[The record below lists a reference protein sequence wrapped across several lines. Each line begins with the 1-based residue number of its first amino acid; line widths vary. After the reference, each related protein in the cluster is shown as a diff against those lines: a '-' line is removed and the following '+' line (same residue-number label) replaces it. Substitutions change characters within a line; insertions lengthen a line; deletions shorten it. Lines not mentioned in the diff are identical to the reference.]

1 MCCGRVR
8 IREQDIYRSTT
19 LCGLKRDVTEPGTL
33 GMSHRHFSILLHAF
47 LILQMWSNVIAD
59 TGGSKSVL
67 DGNLEARAV
76 MQVCVC
82 VCARAHARLFVCF
95 LVSVLRVCLRL

>member
-1 MCCGRVR
+1 
-8 IREQDIYRSTT
+8 
-19 LCGLKRDVTEPGTL
+19 
-33 GMSHRHFSILLHAF
+33 MSHRHFSILLHAF

-82 VCARAHARLFVCF
+82 VCVRARACLY
-95 LVSVLRVCLRL
+95 VSLYVCLGCV